1 MIKVLPENK
10 LIIDIDV
17 ISISEIY
24 CNGNYTVKI
33 RHTLLAINHNWDTQ
47 TAQFYKVYHRI
58 WKNVLST

>member
-24 CNGNYTVKI
+24 CNGDYT
-33 RHTLLAINHNWDTQ
+33 Q
-47 TAQFYKVYHRI
+47 
-58 WKNVLST
+58 

>member
-17 ISISEIY
+17 IRISEIY

-33 RHTLLAINHNWDTQ
+33 RHTLLAINHN
-47 TAQFYKVYHRI
+47 
-58 WKNVLST
+58 